1 MSTTGA
7 LAYVVDDDVSARE
20 GVARLIRSAGVM
32 TKTFASGEEF
42 LASPRPKM
50 PSCLVLDLNLPGLS
64 GLDLQQAL
72 AQSGVQVP
80 IIFLSGHGDIPTTV
94 RALRAGAINFL
105 TKPFEDEDL
114 LNAVRQCLSSDLE
127 EQVQSDETAG
137 NMVGQSA
144 GFHRVVS
151 AIQVVAPTDAAVLI
165 QGETGTGKELVARA
179 IHDRSGRSKGPFIK
193 VNCAAIPAT
202 LLESELF
209 GHEKGAFTGA
219 FLQKLGRFEMAHK
232 GTLFLDE
239 IGEIPLE
246 LQSKLLRA
254 LQEQELERLGGNRT
268 IQVDVRVVAATN
280 RDLKAMVNESRFRAD
295 LYYRLDVFPLTVPP
309 LRDRREDIPLLIRYF
324 VQKHAERMGRKIER
338 IPAEALQALT
348 NYDWP
353 GNIRELQNIIER
365 SIILTNGPE
374 LRVSMPDFVAKS
386 VPLALGDQPQ
396 GVSVASE
403 RALILDVLKETGGRV
418 GGPDGAATRLG
429 FKRTTLQSRMRKYN
443 IERQFQ

>member
-179 IHDRSGRSKGPFIK
+179 IHDRSGRS
-193 VNCAAIPAT
+193 
-202 LLESELF
+202 
-209 GHEKGAFTGA
+209 
-219 FLQKLGRFEMAHK
+219 
-232 GTLFLDE
+232 
-239 IGEIPLE
+239 
-246 LQSKLLRA
+246 
-254 LQEQELERLGGNRT
+254 
-268 IQVDVRVVAATN
+268 
-280 RDLKAMVNESRFRAD
+280 
-295 LYYRLDVFPLTVPP
+295 
-309 LRDRREDIPLLIRYF
+309 
-324 VQKHAERMGRKIER
+324 
-338 IPAEALQALT
+338 
-348 NYDWP
+348 
-353 GNIRELQNIIER
+353 
-365 SIILTNGPE
+365 
-374 LRVSMPDFVAKS
+374 
-386 VPLALGDQPQ
+386 
-396 GVSVASE
+396 
-403 RALILDVLKETGGRV
+403 
-418 GGPDGAATRLG
+418 
-429 FKRTTLQSRMRKYN
+429 
-443 IERQFQ
+443 